1 MAARKR
7 RLIVTLS
14 GLCVL
19 LVVLVLVLNGHY
31 KKSYSV
37 TPTTNGGTKWR
48 LAYYEGGEFF
58 DYALHLRV
66 IVNGLAKLG
75 WIEPVTFPEFDNP
88 DDTSLIW
95 AYLAEHV
102 QSDFIEFVP
111 DAYWSAH
118 WDETLREQNRTE
130 ALHQLAETG
139 NIDLM
144 IAMGTWAGLDLAN
157 NEHHIPTVVVNA
169 SDAVKAGIIKSA
181 EDSGFDH
188 VHAWVDPDQYVR
200 QVRLFHDIVGF
211 KRLGVAYEDTPEG
224 RTYANLSDLQKVARE
239 RGFEVVG
246 CLALDAIPPDEAR
259 LEIARCFEEL
269 APRVDAMWLG
279 AHNGIHAKYMP
290 EQLEVLMEHGVVT
303 WSQAG
308 AEHVRRGVVISI
320 ARKELDSLGLWT
332 AEVIA
337 RILNGARPRDLN
349 QVFEIPNA
357 ILINLEAARR
367 THFDPPPSILEVA
380 DEVYQTIETD

>member
-1 MAARKR
+1 MVAQKR

-14 GLCVL
+14 SLGVL
-19 LVVLVLVLNGHY
+19 LIVLVLVLNGHY
-31 KKSYSV
+31 KKSYSI
-37 TPTTNGGTKWR
+37 TPNTNGGTEWR

-75 WIEPVTFPEFDNP
+75 WIEPVTLPEFDNP
-88 DDTSLIW
+88 DDTSLVW
-95 AYLAEHV
+95 TYLADHV
-102 QSDFIEFVP
+102 QSDYIEFMP
-111 DAYWSAH
+111 DAYWSSN
-118 WDETLREQNRTE
+118 WDETLRAQNRTG
-130 ALHQLAETG
+130 ALHRLAVTG
-139 NIDLM
+139 DIDLI
-144 IAMGTWAGLDLAN
+144 IAMGTWAGLDLAT
-157 NEHHIPTVVVNA
+157 NEHHVPTVVVNA

-181 EDSGFDH
+181 EDSGLDH

-211 KRLGVAYEDTPEG
+211 DRLGVAYEDTPSG
-224 RTYANLSDLQKVARE
+224 RTYANLSDLDKVARE
-239 RGFEVVG
+239 RDFEVVG

-259 LEIARCFEEL
+259 LEIARCFKEL

-279 AHNGIHAKYMP
+279 AHNGVHARFMP
-290 EQLEVLMEHGVVT
+290 EQLEVLIEHGVVT

-308 AEHVRRGVVISI
+308 AEHVRHGVVISI
-320 ARKELDSLGLWT
+320 ARKDLDSLGLWT

-337 RILNGARPRDLN
+337 RILNGAKPHDLN
-349 QVFEIPNA
+349 QVFEIPSA

-367 THFDPPPSILEVA
+367 TGFDPPESMLEVA